1 MNTTTRPRLIGGSKG
16 DSMIGSTGGS
26 LFAPGVRVVYPKQNS
41 VLRGR
46 VMPSFN
52 ITMNQADQ
60 MYKTSW
66 MPYRDRNAPELD
78 KHTQTPAFTPFF
90 VNIQSHRF
98 FGFKERSFLSP
109 RTLQIME
116 GATAEQIADPLID
129 LYNGIKRT
137 KDENLIKNYLK
148 KIDDKK
154 NSRPKVPLPS
164 KQAVMNFYHEGEN
177 GTWETSLLVLSRG
190 AMDHLKEQLAWPVP
204 SGKTPHDPNWPEFLF
219 GDITDPETGLLATVS
234 LTKLENI
241 SAHCL
246 HFSTK
251 KYSLDGA
258 VVKKIP
264 ASELAN
270 RYDILSLDVLVIPTY
285 QQIVDI
291 IVQETDIDL
300 ELVKRYCGHAA
311 NVGNRSY
318 GRPTKYDQDLDEESL
333 DEDQDDLSYES
344 VQTPQ
349 SSLSSHAPVAP
360 PAPPAPPVPPA
371 PPAPPAPPVAP
382 VAEEKFWVIP
392 SGSQNRTPVQMTKS
406 ELQAMVNNGDQNA
419 DVMTLDQKSGWKK
432 PADFGIAT
440 VAVPPTPPVPP
451 APPAPSVVPVAN
463 AGTVTVVTG
472 GELTPEELAELE
484 SYKARNAA
492 AEKDPSQ
499 RLKPKETVRMV
510 ALMNRLNKK

>member
-1 MNTTTRPRLIGGSKG
+1 MTNMNTTNRPRLIGGSKG
-16 DSMIGSTGGS
+16 DSMIGSKGGG

-46 VMPSFN
+46 VMPAFN
-52 ITMNQADQ
+52 VMMNQADSL
-60 MYKTSW
+60 YKTSI

-78 KHTQTPAFTPFF
+78 KQTQTPAFTPFF

-98 FGFKERSFLSP
+98 FGAKERSFLSP

-116 GATAEQIADPLID
+116 GATAEQTADPLID

-137 KDENLIKNYLK
+137 KDEDLIKLYLK
-148 KIDDKK
+148 KADDKK

-177 GTWETSLLVLSRG
+177 GAWETSLLVLSRG
-190 AMDHLKEQLAWPVP
+190 AMDHMKEQLAWPVP

-219 GDITDPETGLLATVS
+219 GDITDPENGLLATVS

-311 NVGNRSY
+311 NVGNRIH
-318 GRPTKYDQDLDEESL
+318 GRPTKDDQELEDEDLDES
-333 DEDQDDLSYES
+333 QDDLADDAVPAQQSYP
-344 VQTPQ
+344 TPPAPPAPP
-349 SSLSSHAPVAP
+349 APVAP
-360 PAPPAPPVPPA
+360 PAPPAPS
-371 PPAPPAPPVAP
+371 VAP
-382 VAEEKFWVIP
+382 AAEEKFWVIH
-392 SGSQNRTPVQMTKS
+392 SGSPNRTPVQMTKS
-406 ELQAMVNNGDQNA
+406 ELQSIVNDGHSA

-432 PADFGIAT
+432 PADFGITPVAAT
-440 VAVPPTPPVPP
+440 PAPPAPPAAPVPP
-451 APPAPSVVPVAN
+451 APPEAPAAN

-472 GELTPEELAELE
+472 GDLTPEELAELE